1 MFYSVVGYIWLY
13 VVKGFLERVLNG
25 YNKEKDGMLEKINM
39 LNIFMWVLNI
49 YMNWNIILYFKIR
62 VIIMYELKIKLYVFS

>member
-49 YMNWNIILYFKIR
+49 YMDWNIILYFKIW